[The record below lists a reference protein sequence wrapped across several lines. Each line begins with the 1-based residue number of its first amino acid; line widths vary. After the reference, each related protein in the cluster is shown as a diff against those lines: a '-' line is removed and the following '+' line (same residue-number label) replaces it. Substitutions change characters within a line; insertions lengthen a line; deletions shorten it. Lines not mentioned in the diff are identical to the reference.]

1 MPAAPPSLNIPNY
14 GIMDKAWSGLGKIPS
29 PDELL
34 IEFLDNL
41 SLALAPVKRY
51 LEMVEV
57 VMGFYQC
64 TKAVPQAIM
73 DLDPGPIFDC
83 MKILVKAIALVMS
96 WVPPMAYVRLALDL
110 ASYFMDV
117 IDEII
122 AFFVRLDA
130 VLTEYLSILDEATL
144 LGDVELLAIMDCAG
158 SRHKARLG
166 PILDIFKVIQPTCN
180 SLNDMFIRLLPMNDK
195 IQEIK
200 KLKKRYEE
208 SSSFLGSFRTAL
220 DAGGVLP
227 QFPYFMGT
235 RAIQHPSC
243 PVPPMGD
250 VLEAMN
256 DIRNQMVVLYNL
268 LAPLVGR
275 DPDKT
280 QRDLPGFQN
289 F

>member
-1 MPAAPPSLNIPNY
+1 MPAAPPSIAVPNF
-14 GIMDKAWSGLGKIPS
+14 GIMDKAWGALGKIPS
-29 PDELL
+29 TDELL
-34 IEFLDNL
+34 IGFQDNL
-41 SLALAPVKRY
+41 TLALAPVKRY
-51 LEMVEV
+51 LEMVEI

-83 MKILVKAIALVMS
+83 FKILVKAIGLVLS
-96 WVPPMAYVRLALDL
+96 WVPPMAYVRVALDL
-110 ASYFMDV
+110 AAYIIDV
-117 IDEII
+117 VDEII

-130 VLTEYLSILDEATL
+130 ILTDYLSILDEATL
-144 LGDVELLAIMDCAG
+144 LGDVELLTIMSCAG
-158 SRHKARLG
+158 TRHKARLG
-166 PILDIFKVIQPTCN
+166 PILDLFAFVQPTCN
-180 SLNDMFIRLLPMNDK
+180 SLNDMFIRLLPMQDK
-195 IQEIK
+195 VKQLK
-200 KLKKRYEE
+200 KLKERYEE

-227 QFPYFMGT
+227 EFPYFLGERKT
-235 RAIQHPSC
+235 QHPSC

-256 DIRNQMVVLYNL
+256 DIRNQMVMMHNL

-275 DPDKT
+275 DPDKA
-280 QRDLPGFQN
+280 QRSLPGFQQ